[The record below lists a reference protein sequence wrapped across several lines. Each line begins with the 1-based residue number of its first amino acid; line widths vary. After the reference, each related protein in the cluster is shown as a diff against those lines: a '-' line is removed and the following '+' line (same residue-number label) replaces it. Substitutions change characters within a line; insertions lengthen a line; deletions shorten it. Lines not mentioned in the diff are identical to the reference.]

1 MTLVSDPEKRNP
13 LKRLALHSAAAL
25 IAGSALPCLCAF
37 VMVGP
42 FVEFSGAP
50 GAGEISLL
58 VYAPLGV
65 AAALNG
71 AGLAA
76 LLASLL
82 IKEETGGG

>member
-1 MTLVSDPEKRNP
+1 
-13 LKRLALHSAAAL
+13 
-25 IAGSALPCLCAF
+25 
-37 VMVGP
+37 MVGP

-58 VYAPLGV
+58 VYVPLGL

-71 AGLAA
+71 AGFAA

-82 IKEETGGG
+82 IKEEAGGG

>member
-1 MTLVSDPEKRNP
+1 MSDPEKRKP
-13 LKRLALHSAAAL
+13 IKQLALHSAAAL
-25 IAGSALPCLCAF
+25 IAVSALPCVCAF

-50 GAGEISLL
+50 GASEISLL
-58 VYAPLGV
+58 VYVPLGL

-71 AGLAA
+71 AGFAA

-82 IKEETGGG
+82 IKEEAGGG